1 LCSIAVLD
9 EKYLLIRFCLTR
21 LAIICKHIIYVFASM
36 RTSRIGPAIVSIL
49 SFFPVSAL
57 AQATPQ
63 ASQSYEDV
71 RAKAIPQLSQV
82 IQCVSRA
89 FDDSALDACVPP
101 SLANK
106 GMDFSKRKLILN
118 YVYTS
123 TKDCYL
129 SSANLESFNACRL
142 RKQEMLKQKIA
153 DQKPAKASMP
163 PGALAAGTTLNP
175 AVDRVAKAIC
185 IYTIEQYRKTSA
197 QPRPSWKSADR
208 VFEDMQSGNVFLFSV
223 TNDPAK
229 NGGLVSSEFRKPWLA
244 ANGGNSAL
252 ASKNLKE
259 YYKWRDA
266 SHISDF
272 SKAAWFSQERA
283 GDLFRAVRKA
293 CPAPG

>member
-1 LCSIAVLD
+1 MNSSQVG
-9 EKYLLIRFCLTR
+9 
-21 LAIICKHIIYVFASM
+21 S
-36 RTSRIGPAIVSIL
+36 AIVSIL
-49 SFFPVSAL
+49 SLFPVSAL

-63 ASQSYEDV
+63 ASQSYEDD
-71 RAKAIPQLSQV
+71 RAKAIPKLSQV

-89 FDDSALDACVPP
+89 LGHSALDACVPP
-101 SLANK
+101 NLANP

-118 YVYTS
+118 DVYTF

-129 SSANLESFNACRL
+129 SSANLENFNACRV
-142 RKQEMLKQKIA
+142 RKQKMLEQKIA
-153 DQKPAKASMP
+153 DQKPAKSSMP
-163 PGALAAGTTLNP
+163 PVALAAGTALNP
-175 AVDRVAKAIC
+175 AVNRVAKAIC
-185 IYTIEQYRKTSA
+185 IYTIERYRKVSA

-208 VFEDMQSGNVFLFSV
+208 VFEELQSDIVVLFVGSNGP
-223 TNDPAK
+223 TK

-259 YYKWRDA
+259 YYKWRDY

-272 SKAAWFSQERA
+272 SKQVRFGMDRTT
-283 GDLFRAVRKA
+283 DLLQAVAKA